1 MSKKVFWE
9 VSNMSIFKKNADV
22 ERIEQYSTV
31 EPLSRNTVIGSG
43 TMIEGVV
50 SSKENVC
57 VEGVFKGKILSEGCV
72 IIGETGKVE
81 ADIKADTIFMSGE
94 VHGNMV
100 AKTKLEIT
108 SHGKLRGNI
117 KTGSLIIAEGV
128 LFEGNCQMVWD
139 EREAQ
144 ESPADTAKDAWDKL
158 L

>member
-1 MSKKVFWE
+1 
-9 VSNMSIFKKNADV
+9 MSIFKKNPEG
-22 ERIEQYSTV
+22 ERFEQYSTAK
-31 EPLSRNTVIGSG
+31 PASRNTVIGSS
-43 TMIEGVV
+43 TMFEGVI

-81 ADIKADTIFMSGE
+81 ADINADTIFMSGE

-108 SHGKLRGNI
+108 SHGKLKGNI

-139 EREAQ
+139 ERESQKSA
-144 ESPADTAKDAWDKL
+144 ADTANDPRDKL

>member
-1 MSKKVFWE
+1 
-9 VSNMSIFKKNADV
+9 MSIFKKSAELD
-22 ERIEQYSTV
+22 RLEQYSTA

-43 TMIEGVV
+43 TMIEGIV

-57 VEGVFKGKILSEGCV
+57 VEGVFKGKIISEGCV

-108 SHGKLRGNI
+108 SHGKLKGNI

-144 ESPADTAKDAWDKL
+144 ESTADTAKDTRDKL

>member
-9 VSNMSIFKKNADV
+9 VSNMSIFKKNAEA
-22 ERIEQYSTV
+22 ERIEQYSSA
-31 EPLSRNTVIGSG
+31 EPLSRNTVIGNG
-43 TMIEGVV
+43 TMIEGVI

-144 ESPADTAKDAWDKL
+144 ESAADTAKHLPDKIM
-158 L
+158 

>member
-1 MSKKVFWE
+1 
-9 VSNMSIFKKNADV
+9 MSIFKKNAEA
-22 ERIEQYSTV
+22 ERIEQYTTA
-31 EPLSRNTVIGSG
+31 EPISRNTVIGSG
-43 TMIEGVV
+43 TMFEGVI

-144 ESPADTAKDAWDKL
+144 ESAADTAKDVRDKL

>member
-1 MSKKVFWE
+1 
-9 VSNMSIFKKNADV
+9 MSIFKKNAEV
-22 ERIEQYSTV
+22 ERIEQYSSA

-43 TMIEGVV
+43 TMFEGVI

-128 LFEGNCQMVWD
+128 LFEGNCQVVWD

-144 ESPADTAKDAWDKL
+144 ESTADTSKDARDKL

>member
-1 MSKKVFWE
+1 M
-9 VSNMSIFKKNADV
+9 
-22 ERIEQYSTV
+22 
-31 EPLSRNTVIGSG
+31 
-43 TMIEGVV
+43 
-50 SSKENVC
+50 
-57 VEGVFKGKILSEGCV
+57 FKGKILSEGCV

-108 SHGKLRGNI
+108 SHGKLKGNI

-144 ESPADTAKDAWDKL
+144 ESAADTAKDPRDKL